1 MNMRDRLAS
10 MEEDNLSGSGG
21 VGNAF
26 VLHMRGFFPCTQL
39 RLTRFGLQYKLY
51 AMRTEMPRTTQ
62 KQLIAECMQN
72 LRRIVKALEDYSLG
86 VEKRFDLTGPQLWA
100 LWEMG
105 RSGPCALKDLAE
117 RMKLDSSTVV
127 GVVDRL
133 VSKGLVI
140 RNPDPQDRRRISLAP
155 TAKGE
160 EILAAAPH
168 PAQGHLLVGLEGMD
182 RKKVE
187 NLHEALGT
195 LVGVLEAE
203 HLEAPFFF
211 SKE

>member
-1 MNMRDRLAS
+1 MD
-10 MEEDNLSGSGG
+10 
-21 VGNAF
+21 V
-26 VLHMRGFFPCTQL
+26 
-39 RLTRFGLQYKLY
+39 K
-51 AMRTEMPRTTQ
+51 MPKVNQ
-62 KQLIAECMQN
+62 QQLIQECMQN

-86 VEKRFDLTGPQLWA
+86 VEKRFELTGPQLWA
-100 LWEMG
+100 LWELG

-133 VSKGLVI
+133 VLKGLVV
-140 RNPDPQDRRRISLAP
+140 RNPDPTDRRRISLAP

-160 EILAAAPH
+160 EILSAAPH

-182 RKKVE
+182 RRKVE

-211 SKE
+211 AKE

>member
-1 MNMRDRLAS
+1 
-10 MEEDNLSGSGG
+10 MEAGAP
-21 VGNAF
+21 V
-26 VLHMRGFFPCTQL
+26 VPQ
-39 RLTRFGLQYKLY
+39 Q
-51 AMRTEMPRTTQ
+51 
-62 KQLIAECMQN
+62 QLIQECMQN

-86 VEKRFDLTGPQLWA
+86 VEKRFALTGPQLWA
-100 LWEMG
+100 LWELG

-133 VSKGLVI
+133 VVKGLVV

-155 TAKGE
+155 TAKGG

-187 NLHEALGT
+187 SLHQALET
-195 LVGVLEAE
+195 LVAVLEAE

-211 SKE
+211 AKE